1 MNKKI
6 LTLGL
11 MLCAGLGAQAQVSLV
26 NPVPQEVTVA
36 GENSLI
42 EAPAEWKI
50 NADKKRLSGYVY
62 DALLTASP
70 EVSAKAK
77 FKVTFG
83 VRGDSKVS
91 KYKKLIPAKAEGY
104 FLKVTD
110 KEVVIAGNDEKGLF
124 YGVQTLLGMMK
135 NGKLEAC
142 TVTDWPDVPFRG
154 TVEGFY
160 GTPWS
165 HEARKS
171 QLEFYGRNKM
181 NVYIYGPKDDPWHR
195 DKWREAY
202 PETEA
207 NRIAELIDVAKKN
220 GVNFY
225 WAIHPGVDI
234 KWNDEDR
241 DKLMAKL

>member
-91 KYKKLIPAKAEGY
+91 KYKKLIPAKAVGY
-104 FLKVTD
+104 FLKGDSAHIGYKAKLWKVVTENGV
-110 KEVVIAGNDEKGLF
+110 EVSREQVNYSSYKMTPRSATVGVATSDPNVFNEMQAAIGTGSIDHVKNVIAIL
-124 YGVQTLLGMMK
+124 
-135 NGKLEAC
+135 NGQNQPAA
-142 TVTDWPDVPFRG
+142 TDPAAV
-154 TVEGFY
+154 
-160 GTPWS
+160 
-165 HEARKS
+165 
-171 QLEFYGRNKM
+171 
-181 NVYIYGPKDDPWHR
+181 DPG
-195 DKWREAY
+195 
-202 PETEA
+202 
-207 NRIAELIDVAKKN
+207 I
-220 GVNFY
+220 
-225 WAIHPGVDI
+225 
-234 KWNDEDR
+234 
-241 DKLMAKL
+241 